1 MKIGILQTGR
11 APEELRDEHGDY
23 DGMFARLL
31 AADDFEFEAHP
42 VLEGVF
48 PAGPAACDAWVIT
61 GSKHGVY
68 EDHPWIPPLEELL
81 RAAYAKAI
89 PIVGIC
95 FGHQILAQA
104 LGGKV
109 EKFTGG
115 WDVGLTPYRMTGDTA
130 APEALRLMAWHQDQ
144 VIEPPADARVV
155 GSTPFCK
162 YAALAYGDS
171 ALTIQP
177 HPEFSAGYM
186 RDLIEARRDVLPEEV
201 AERGLASV
209 DPDNDSAKFAEW
221 VKAFLRATQTAS
233 RR

>member
-1 MKIGILQTGR
+1 MQLHQKWKKLKK
-11 APEELRDEHGDY
+11 EHHSQQHE
-23 DGMFARLL
+23 FA
-31 AADDFEFEAHP
+31 FE
-42 VLEGVF
+42 
-48 PAGPAACDAWVIT
+48 
-61 GSKHGVY
+61 
-68 EDHPWIPPLEELL
+68 
-81 RAAYAKAI
+81 
-89 PIVGIC
+89 
-95 FGHQILAQA
+95 
-104 LGGKV
+104 
-109 EKFTGG
+109 
-115 WDVGLTPYRMTGDTA
+115 
-130 APEALRLMAWHQDQ
+130 HQDQ